1 MRWKYS
7 RIKISGGNGG
17 MKNIEDLIQKALE
30 LQSNGL
36 VTGQIADELNVS
48 RETVTWLLT
57 RSKKEAS
64 APAPKDISVNWSSIG
79 KSATRLHYISLA
91 LCDMV
96 RETLGKTNTEVE
108 VVVGVAVS
116 GVPLASMMA
125 NELGVDLAIYHS
137 RKGQDVVQ
145 PGHKGTISRNF
156 GTVAGKN
163 CVIVDDV
170 ITTGS
175 TTMEAIE
182 QLREMDAKPRV
193 VVVLVD
199 KKGADTIA
207 NVPVQ
212 ALVRI
217 VRLD

>member
-1 MRWKYS
+1 
-7 RIKISGGNGG
+7 
-17 MKNIEDLIQKALE
+17 MKNIEDLIQKAVE

-57 RSKKEAS
+57 RSKKEVS
-64 APAPKDISVNWSSIG
+64 APAPKDISVNWSNIG

-96 RETLGKTNTEVE
+96 LETLEKTNSEVD
-108 VVVGVAVS
+108 VVVGVAAS
-116 GVPLASMMA
+116 GIPLASMMA
-125 NELGVDLAIYHS
+125 NELGTDFALYHS

-145 PGHKGTISRNF
+145 PGQRGTISRNF
-156 GTVAGKN
+156 GSVAGKN

-175 TTMEAIE
+175 TIMEVIE
-182 QLREMDAKPRV
+182 LLREMGAKPRA

-199 KKGADTIA
+199 KKGADMIA
-207 NVPVQ
+207 NVPIQ
-212 ALVRI
+212 SLVRI
-217 VRLD
+217 VRVD

>member
-1 MRWKYS
+1 
-7 RIKISGGNGG
+7 
-17 MKNIEDLIQKALE
+17 MKNIEDLIQKAVE
-30 LQSNGL
+30 LQSSGL

-57 RSKKEAS
+57 RSKKEVT
-64 APAPKDISVNWSSIG
+64 APAPKDISVNWSNIG

-96 RETLGKTNTEVE
+96 LETLEKTNAEVD
-108 VVVGVAVS
+108 VVVGVAAS
-116 GVPLASMMA
+116 GIPLASMMA
-125 NELGVDLAIYHS
+125 NELGTDFALYHS

-145 PGHKGTISRNF
+145 PGQKGTISRNF
-156 GTVAGKN
+156 GSVNGKN

-175 TTMEAIE
+175 TTIEVIE
-182 QLREMDAKPRV
+182 QLREMGAKPRV

-199 KKGADTIA
+199 KKGADMIS
-207 NVPVQ
+207 NVPIQ
-212 ALVRI
+212 SLVRI
-217 VRLD
+217 VRVD

>member
-1 MRWKYS
+1 
-7 RIKISGGNGG
+7 
-17 MKNIEDLIQKALE
+17 MKNIEDLIQKAVE

-57 RSKKEAS
+57 RSKKEVT
-64 APAPKDISVNWSSIG
+64 APAPKDISVNWSNIG
-79 KSATRLHYISLA
+79 KSATRLHNISLA

-96 RETLGKTNTEVE
+96 LETLEKTNTEVD
-108 VVVGVAVS
+108 VVVGVAAS
-116 GVPLASMMA
+116 GIPLASLMA
-125 NELGVDLAIYHS
+125 NELGADLAIFHS
-137 RKGQDVVQ
+137 RKAQDFAQ
-145 PGHKGTISRNF
+145 PGQKGTISRNF

-199 KKGADTIA
+199 KKGADSIA

>member
-1 MRWKYS
+1 
-7 RIKISGGNGG
+7 
-17 MKNIEDLIQKALE
+17 MKNIEDLIQKAVE

-57 RSKKEAS
+57 RSKKEVT
-64 APAPKDISVNWSSIG
+64 APAPKDISVNWSNIG
-79 KSATRLHYISLA
+79 KSATRLHNISLA

-96 RETLGKTNTEVE
+96 LETLEKTNTKVD
-108 VVVGVAVS
+108 VVVGVAAS
-116 GVPLASMMA
+116 GIPLASMMA
-125 NELGVDLAIYHS
+125 NELGADLAIYHS

-145 PGHKGTISRNF
+145 PGQKGTISRNF

-175 TTMEAIE
+175 TTMEAVE

-193 VVVLVD
+193 IVVLVD
-199 KKGADTIA
+199 KKGADTVA

>member
-1 MRWKYS
+1 
-7 RIKISGGNGG
+7 
-17 MKNIEDLIQKALE
+17 MKNIEDLIQKAVE
-30 LQSNGL
+30 LQNNGL

-57 RSKKEAS
+57 RSKKDIT

-96 RETLGKTNTEVE
+96 LETLEKTNAEVD
-108 VVVGVAVS
+108 VVVGVAAS
-116 GVPLASMMA
+116 GIPLASMMA
-125 NELGVDLAIYHS
+125 HELGADFALYHS
-137 RKGQDVVQ
+137 RKGQEDIPQ
-145 PGHKGTISRNF
+145 PGQKGTISRNF
-156 GTVAGKN
+156 GSVAGKN

-175 TTMEAIE
+175 TTMEVVE
-182 QLREMDAKPRV
+182 QLRELDAKPRV

-207 NVPVQ
+207 NVPIQ
-212 ALVRI
+212 ALVKI
-217 VRLD
+217 VRVD

>member
-1 MRWKYS
+1 
-7 RIKISGGNGG
+7 
-17 MKNIEDLIQKALE
+17 MKNIEDLIQKAVE
-30 LQSNGL
+30 LQSDGL

-57 RSKKEAS
+57 RSKKEVT
-64 APAPKDISVNWSSIG
+64 APAPKDISVNWSNIG
-79 KSATRLHYISLA
+79 KSATRLHNISLA

-96 RETLGKTNTEVE
+96 LETLEKTNTGVD
-108 VVVGVAVS
+108 VVVGVAAS
-116 GVPLASMMA
+116 GIPLASMMA
-125 NELGVDLAIYHS
+125 NELGADLAIYHS
-137 RKGQDVVQ
+137 RKGQDVIQ
-145 PGHKGTISRNF
+145 PGQKGTISRNF
-156 GTVAGKN
+156 GAVSGKN

>member
-1 MRWKYS
+1 
-7 RIKISGGNGG
+7 
-17 MKNIEDLIQKALE
+17 MKNIEDLIQKAVE

-57 RSKKEAS
+57 RSKKEMTV
-64 APAPKDISVNWSSIG
+64 PAPKDISVNWSNIG
-79 KSATRLHYISLA
+79 KSAVRLHNISLA

-96 RETLGKTNTEVE
+96 LETLEKTNTEVD
-108 VVVGVAVS
+108 VIVGVAAS

-125 NELGVDLAIYHS
+125 NELGADLAIYHS
-137 RKGQDVVQ
+137 RKGQDENQ
-145 PGHKGTISRNF
+145 PGLRGTISRNF

-175 TTMEAIE
+175 TTLEAIE

-199 KKGADTIA
+199 KKGAEMVA